1 MKPSGT
7 YHPPEG
13 WVKFS
18 TLKPGEKFHDI
29 KGQGRPVQYLKISV
43 ADTEVMNAVEFLT
56 GTLVPFADD
65 EFVYPTDAGWIA
77 ELECYGKIPD
87 EVKRQ
92 GHQAIIA
99 HIFQRSEGR
108 KVDWA
113 WRAAIEK
120 YYPSLGLM
128 SFSGPDRTIKWLM
141 EQVKKETPNGG

>member
-1 MKPSGT
+1 MRPQGD
-7 YHPPEG
+7 YHPPQG

-18 TLKPGEKFHDI
+18 TIKPGEKFHDI
-29 KGQGRPVQYLKISV
+29 LQQGRPVQFIKTV
-43 ADTEVMNAVEFLT
+43 QHADRNAVNFQT
-56 GTLVPFADD
+56 GEHYTFDQD

-87 EVKRQ
+87 EVKQQ

-108 KVDWA
+108 KADWA

>member
-1 MKPSGT
+1 MKPQGD
-7 YHPPEG
+7 YHPPKG

-18 TLKPGEKFHDI
+18 TLKSGEKFHDI
-29 KGQGRPVQYLKISV
+29 LEHGRPVQFIKV
-43 ADTEVMNAVEFLT
+43 VEHGRRNAVNFQT
-56 GTLVPFADD
+56 GEHYTFDQD

-87 EVKRQ
+87 EVKQQ

-99 HIFQRSEGR
+99 HVFQRSEGR

-113 WRAAIEK
+113 WRAEIEK
-120 YYPSLGLM
+120 YYPSLGVM
-128 SFSGPDRTIKWLM
+128 SFVGAKATIKWLM